1 MNATNTLRIAGLRKR
16 FGKREVVRG
25 VEFSMQNGR
34 VVSLLGPNGAGKT
47 TCFYMIVGF
56 ITPSAGSVYLDEND
70 ITRLPMYQR
79 ARLGISYLPQEPS
92 VFRKLSVEQNLM
104 AVLEPR
110 RDLTPGEKR
119 ERVDRLLDELGIT
132 ALRRQKAYTLSG
144 GERRRTEIA
153 RALTIEPRF
162 LLLDEPFAGIDP
174 RARFE
179 LKTIVAQLA
188 SQGIGV
194 LITDHNERDTL
205 AISHYSYLIH
215 QGQIVV
221 SGTRNEIEAN
231 EMARKIYLGDDYQS

>member
-1 MNATNTLRIAGLRKR
+1 MVNATNTLRIVGLRKR

-25 VEFSMQNGR
+25 VEFSMENGR

-56 ITPSAGSVYLDEND
+56 ITPSSGSVYLDEND

-110 RDLTPGEKR
+110 RDLTRGEKR
-119 ERVDRLLDELGIT
+119 ERVDKLLDELGIT

-205 AISHYSYLIH
+205 AISHY
-215 QGQIVV
+215 
-221 SGTRNEIEAN
+221 
-231 EMARKIYLGDDYQS
+231 